1 MTTNFKKEVK
11 VDLNQAFE
19 GSLKMMEA
27 NGAQNIL
34 VKQNEFSTPEG
45 VNGLRAYGT
54 MSILDKLTKKSR
66 KAFYEAIYFAQDG
79 GLQQIVVMHE
89 EGDEVAN
96 QITERILNSVELAKL
111 KQ

>member
-1 MTTNFKKEVK
+1 M
-11 VDLNQAFE
+11 NQAFE

-66 KAFYEAIYFAQDG
+66 KAYYEVMFFGQEG
-79 GLQQIVVMHE
+79 GLQQVIVLHE

-96 QITERILNSVELAKL
+96 EITERIMNSVEIAIIK
-111 KQ
+111 